1 MINDIIIEED
11 EKKKLFDPKGNHF
24 NKKKAS

>member
-11 EKKKLFDPKGNHF
+11 EKKKLFDPKGTLI
-24 NKKKAS
+24 KKKLLK